1 LRAHLKRPQIIL
13 REASVFRL
21 ADNAN
26 RNSEPNFWQGSWPA
40 IVRIIILEILL
51 LAALTMAF
59 VYYLNWSSEASVSE
73 FMAASKASQQ
83 AVKDRLPSV

>member
-1 LRAHLKRPQIIL
+1 MPSSADRANQQ
-13 REASVFRL
+13 
-21 ADNAN
+21 
-26 RNSEPNFWQGSWPA
+26 SEPNFWQGSWPA

-51 LAALTMAF
+51 LAALTVAF

-83 AVKDRLPSV
+83 AVKDCLPSV